1 MPKLE
6 RVREIF
12 AYCAQSVKR
21 GVTAKDPPVEG
32 EIWVVSSRYK
42 FDPVKLVEKAGDII
56 GQLDDLIQAFRGEE
70 GATMDYAAYSANSQR
85 WAKEFKDYE
94 DLLAMACAIGR
105 FEIQNERAGEATRFR
120 QAPNADFTLMA
131 LQDAVKRAGDGGGT
145 VTIQSKTSAEA
156 LLKQLQSRVKALQQS
171 QPQATATAI
180 QETTTEGMT
189 EGENEMATKNSA
201 AKQLELDIKKMS
213 IERTG
218 NKLIVPEHLSYEAA
232 IKALESKL
240 AENASETEIIEKFE
254 MTVPEG
260 AIALYRALN
269 DLYGF
274 VESMRV
280 PGFFGSKPPQLLK
293 VQTSPTESVT
303 IPWGRFGVP
312 GVVGYI
318 ETTINWKDSVPYF
331 GFKATVAGRH
341 KLEIERLA
349 QAVRLQHLAIY
360 KGKSI
365 RVSFPSMEEATSMED
380 FFPTF
385 MTLSDVGK
393 DDLIFTDDVAELVDV
408 SLFTPIE
415 KTQFCRDH
423 AIPLKRGILLE
434 GPYGVGKTLTVN
446 VAAKLCEA
454 NGWTFI
460 QVKRAK
466 DLARAIAFALLHQPA
481 LVFCEDLDEVL
492 QNEED
497 RDEQI
502 NAILNQADGVDSK
515 GAEVITVFTT
525 NDLEAITKAMLRPGR
540 IDTVVP
546 VRPPD
551 AKAAERLIRLYAG
564 PSLPNTED
572 LTSAG
577 HLLSGHNAAVVR
589 EVVTRSKLSAVR
601 RVNVGG
607 QTLTLVAHDIELAAK
622 QMQAHSAL
630 LVEEPDDDRS
640 DIEKGFQ
647 ILGDTLT
654 HVFGEPPH
662 ASNHALPPPPVTR
675 KLSAPAQS

>member
-6 RVREIF
+6 RVRELF
-12 AYCAQSVKR
+12 AFCAESVKR

-32 EIWVVSSRYK
+32 EMWIVDSRYR
-42 FDPVKLVEKAGDII
+42 FSAANLVEKAAEIKEL
-56 GQLDDLIQAFRGEE
+56 LDDLVGSFRGEE
-70 GATMDYAAYSANSQR
+70 GEEFQFAPYSRNSQR
-85 WAKEFKDYE
+85 WTRESKDAE
-94 DLLAMACAIGR
+94 DLLAMGCAIGR
-105 FEIQNERAGEATRFR
+105 MEIQNERAGQSTRFR
-120 QAPNADFTLMA
+120 EAPNADFQLMA
-131 LQDAVKRAGDGGGT
+131 LQDAVKRAAEGGGAVQT
-145 VTIQSKTSAEA
+145 VIAPPKSTAEQLLDRIRKIRASAD
-156 LLKQLQSRVKALQQS
+156 
-171 QPQATATAI
+171 QATAD
-180 QETTTEGMT
+180 QETKQQAATEGDT
-189 EGENEMATKNSA
+189 EMATKKPD
-201 AKQLELDIKKMS
+201 AKTQLELDIKKMS
-213 IERTG
+213 VERTG
-218 NKLIVPEHLSYEAA
+218 NKLIVPEHLSYESA
-232 IKALESKL
+232 IKALEAKL
-240 AENASETEIIEKFE
+240 AEDASETEIIEKFE

-385 MTLSDVGK
+385 MTLSGVGK

-423 AIPLKRGILLE
+423 GIPLKRGILLE

-446 VAAKLCEA
+446 VAAKLCERE
-454 NGWTFI
+454 GWTFI

-551 AKAAERLIRLYAG
+551 ARAAERLIRLYAG
-564 PSLPNTED
+564 ASLPAIED
-572 LTSAG
+572 LTAAG
-577 HLLSGHNAAVVR
+577 ELLSGHNAAVVR

-601 RVNVGG
+601 RCNTAT
-607 QTLTLVAHDIELAAK
+607 QDLTLEAHDIEIAAK

-630 LVEEPDDDRS
+630 LVEEAEDDRS
-640 DIEKGFQ
+640 DIEKGFS
-647 ILGDTLT
+647 ILGDALSE
-654 HVFGEPPH
+654 VFGPDPSI
-662 ASNHALPPPPVTR
+662 SNHQLPPLPQTR
-675 KLSAPAQS
+675 KLPAAAQG